1 MKWSLLRARRL
12 VAGLLT
18 LSAAAAGPGALAAN
32 PLLDEAP
39 PTMKAR
45 PLHDGR
51 HHVAPA
57 FAFTVGDPYA
67 SNLGAGVF
75 YRYYLASWLGIGADV
90 LAGGSVRT
98 ALSDDIVRE
107 LSRPDAPFQFDTTS
121 LRTLATLTVEI
132 VPMSGKALLFSD
144 ALVRWD
150 LHLTGGAGVAMVAG
164 EGRIE
169 DSVSLTPFVGLGT
182 RFFPTRGVSIG
193 LEVRDYFVNRALS
206 SRKDGS
212 VPGSTWGQNWLGALS
227 VGFSFPTEPP
237 PEE

>member
-1 MKWSLLRARRL
+1 VRPCATKPLSVAAVAL
-12 VAGLLT
+12 VAL
-18 LSAAAAGPGALAAN
+18 AASPSSGHAAN
-32 PLLDEAP
+32 PLLDDAP
-39 PTMKAR
+39 PTLPTR

-67 SNLGAGVF
+67 HNVGAGVF
-75 YRYYLASWLGIGADV
+75 YRYYLDSWLGIGADV

-107 LSRPDAPFQFDTTS
+107 LSRPDAPFEFDTTA
-121 LRTLATLTVEI
+121 LRTLATLAIEL
-132 VPMSGKALLFSD
+132 VPFSGKALLFSES
-144 ALVRWD
+144 LVHWD

-164 EGRIE
+164 EGRVE
-169 DSVSLTPFVGLGT
+169 DSVSLAPFFGVGT
-182 RFFPTRGVSIG
+182 RFFPTRGISVG
-193 LEVRDYFVNRALS
+193 FEVRDYFVNRALS

-212 VPGSTWGQNWLGALS
+212 VPASSWGQNWLGAIS

-237 PEE
+237 LEE